1 MKPVSNRNAL
11 GFSPGSAVIGKGL
24 SSDALFPKI
33 DPAIEELMIRV
44 DHGHFE
50 NYLDLAGEYGF
61 NTVQA
66 IKVLSDY
73 RPLQARLLRSTGYV
87 KPKSASSTHSASNAY
102 EPNISAASDRAR
114 TSHRTDDAAS
124 NPRRSDNSK
133 KSWRSTHAVQSL
145 SNTAMARQTGC
156 SVRISGDVS
165 NLVLHVSSANG
176 AALELRFASDDHN
189 ADKHR
194 SFRG

>member
-1 MKPVSNRNAL
+1 MSTAHNEF
-11 GFSPGSAVIGKGL
+11 GFLPDAAVIG
-24 SSDALFPKI
+24 DALFPKI

-50 NYLDLAGEYGF
+50 SYLDLAGVYGF

-73 RPLQARLLRSTGYV
+73 RPLQARLLQNTGYV
-87 KPKSASSTHSASNAY
+87 KPESALSNHSASNAY
-102 EPNISAASDRAR
+102 EPNISAALDRAR

-124 NPRRSDNSK
+124 SPLHSGNSK
-133 KSWRSTHAVQSL
+133 KLWRSRRAAQSL

-156 SVRISGDVS
+156 SVRISGDRS
-165 NLVLHVSSANG
+165 NLVLHVSLANDPV
-176 AALELRFASDDHN
+176 LELTFSSDGRN

-194 SFRG
+194 SFRD

>member
-1 MKPVSNRNAL
+1 MNSAHNDF
-11 GFSPGSAVIGKGL
+11 GFSPEHAVIG
-24 SSDALFPKI
+24 DALFPKI

-61 NTVQA
+61 NAVQA

-73 RPLQARLLRSTGYV
+73 RPLQARLLRNTGYV

-102 EPNISAASDRAR
+102 EPNISAASNRAH

-124 NPRRSDNSK
+124 NRRRLDNWK
-133 KSWRSTHAVQSL
+133 KSWRSRHAVQSL
-145 SNTAMARQTGC
+145 SNTAMARQTDC
-156 SVRISGDVS
+156 SVRINGDMS
-165 NLVLHVSSANG
+165 NLVLHVSLASG
-176 AALELRFASDDHN
+176 PVLELTFSSAGCN

-194 SFRG
+194 SFRD